1 MPLTRHQWE
10 ESLRQPA
17 FCELLSIRDYLDNII
32 VRTNGSFVAGYE
44 AVGLNT
50 FYHDDDTRS
59 RTKETLESLIRSLP
73 ERSMRM
79 QVRFEI
85 AEGNGNLAE
94 RYAREQRTENA
105 VLQALDRERVR
116 MWRNRDGDGQYLNR
130 RLHFYFIWNPEVH
143 HESPD
148 FEWRKARTRGKAW
161 SLSADKCIQR
171 TLREHQ
177 DLLSEFESLMA
188 GIEATLEATG
198 QQARRMTHQQMF
210 LEVKRALQPLGD
222 DQRLYKQGMA
232 YESARSQAANV
243 NIEDEE
249 DDHLKVGGL
258 LYSWISLKEMPDATF
273 PGIMRELVAQDFPIV
288 VSAEVSIP
296 DQSRIMRSY
305 KRRLLRMQA
314 AQRDIHGGFKINVEA
329 QIAQEQ
335 LVKTLQDVVSSSLKV
350 CQFSLVAGLRTSQPI
365 RNSREREEAE
375 RILADR
381 RQRILHAVTRMNGG
395 RGIPETLAQK
405 RIFIGT
411 LPGLAEETKRE
422 LECLTLHAAD
432 LLPVELP
439 WQGTTD
445 SPGILLETPS
455 RQMVPFSPFDPG
467 LGDANMLIMAK
478 SGGGKTFMAQL
489 LLLMLAR
496 SNAQISILERGD
508 SYKPLV
514 DLMGGRVIEVN
525 LDGNETINP
534 FDLSPGEKAPSK
546 EKIAFLKNLTQHM
559 IGASPNSDMTLV
571 ESVLSDAI
579 VSTYKRCSMRYANP
593 IPTFSDLRDELAQW
607 RDEEKMQRT
616 IDEARLAS
624 VKLRTWTEGGI
635 YSRLFDRHT
644 NIRTDNSW
652 LFFNVEGL
660 SSDPKLETAMSMLIA
675 HAMSERASGRSGQP
689 SVTVLDEC
697 WSLLDSPT
705 LAPEVVQLFRTA
717 RKRNSSVWGISQ
729 TLEDFVGTSMQPRP
743 HGPGIVKNANTKLIG
758 QQPGDL
764 STIQNQLHLNEVALG
779 AIKRFSS
786 PQKGRY
792 AEMLLVIGE
801 KSETTQAVRLVPTP
815 IDYWICTTYPRER
828 IYRAWFLRKHQ
839 DRPLFESY
847 EELAQQFP
855 QGLAGLD
862 RLAEEVSGEV
872 SASEAVVV

>member
-1 MPLTRHQWE
+1 
-10 ESLRQPA
+10 
-17 FCELLSIRDYLDNII
+17 
-32 VRTNGSFVAGYE
+32 
-44 AVGLNT
+44 
-50 FYHDDDTRS
+50 
-59 RTKETLESLIRSLP
+59 
-73 ERSMRM
+73 
-79 QVRFEI
+79 
-85 AEGNGNLAE
+85 
-94 RYAREQRTENA
+94 
-105 VLQALDRERVR
+105 
-116 MWRNRDGDGQYLNR
+116 
-130 RLHFYFIWNPEVH
+130 
-143 HESPD
+143 
-148 FEWRKARTRGKAW
+148 
-161 SLSADKCIQR
+161 
-171 TLREHQ
+171 
-177 DLLSEFESLMA
+177 
-188 GIEATLEATG
+188 
-198 QQARRMTHQQMF
+198 
-210 LEVKRALQPLGD
+210 
-222 DQRLYKQGMA
+222 
-232 YESARSQAANV
+232 
-243 NIEDEE
+243 
-249 DDHLKVGGL
+249 
-258 LYSWISLKEMPDATF
+258 
-273 PGIMRELVAQDFPIV
+273 
-288 VSAEVSIP
+288 
-296 DQSRIMRSY
+296 
-305 KRRLLRMQA
+305 MQA

-335 LVKTLQDVVSSSLKV
+335 LVKTLQNVVSSSLKV

-405 RIFIGT
+405 RILIGT

-508 SYKPLV
+508 SYQPLV

-644 NIRTDNSW
+644 NIRTDNNW

-675 HAMSERASGRSGQP
+675 HAMAERASGRSGQP

-828 IYRAWFLRKHQ
+828 IYRAWFLRRHQ
-839 DRPLFESY
+839 GRPLFESY
-847 EELAQQFP
+847 EELAQRFP
-855 QGLAGLD
+855 QGLAGME
-862 RLAEEVSGEV
+862 RLPEEVSGEV
-872 SASEAVVV
+872 SAGQTVAV

>member
-17 FCELLSIRDYLDNII
+17 FCELLSIRDYLDNIM

-85 AEGNGNLAE
+85 GEGNGNLAE

-148 FEWRKARTRGKAW
+148 FEWRKARTRSKAW

-273 PGIMRELVAQDFPIV
+273 PGIMRELVAQDFPVV

-644 NIRTDNSW
+644 NIRTDNNW

-675 HAMSERASGRSGQP
+675 HAMAERASGRSGQP

-729 TLEDFVGTSMQPRP
+729 TLEDFVGSSIQPRL

-828 IYRAWFLRKHQ
+828 IYRAWFLWKHK

-855 QGLAGLD
+855 QGLAGLE

>member
-17 FCELLSIRDYLDNII
+17 FCELLSIRDYLDNIM

-85 AEGNGNLAE
+85 GEGNGNLAE

-273 PGIMRELVAQDFPIV
+273 PGIMRELVAQDFPVV

-644 NIRTDNSW
+644 NIRTDNNW

-675 HAMSERASGRSGQP
+675 HAMAERASGRSGQP

-729 TLEDFVGTSMQPRP
+729 TLEDFVGSSIQPRL

-828 IYRAWFLRKHQ
+828 IYRAWFLWKHK

-855 QGLAGLD
+855 QGLAGLE